1 MNMAD
6 NPDRQCNDKELP
18 GLHFLDDKETCE
30 MTVVDEPEFQSFLR
44 TEVAGLKLV
53 PRPYRSCKGKLLS
66 PDAGDFSKW
75 LNSNRPEINLTIDKG
90 DGTLVLRSSD
100 FWLPLVFLASDVALP
115 IYLNLVSNYL
125 YDRMKGAL
133 RNEKPRVHLEA
144 VFHDEKEGISKK
156 FSYEGDADGLQKA
169 IKKFDLNRFLDE

>member
-1 MNMAD
+1 MN
-6 NPDRQCNDKELP
+6 NDSDKQELP

-30 MTVVDEPEFQSFLR
+30 MIALDDDADFQSFLQPG
-44 TEVAGLKLV
+44 TSGLKFV
-53 PRPYRSCKGKLLS
+53 PRTYRSCEGKLMS

-75 LNSNRPEINLTIDKG
+75 LNRNHAGINLTIDKG
-90 DGTLVLRSSD
+90 DGILVLRSSD
-100 FWLPLVFLASDVALP
+100 FWLPLVFLASNIALP

-144 VFHDEKEGISKK
+144 VFHDKKEGISKK
-156 FSYEGDADGLQKA
+156 FSYEGDAEGLQKA

>member
-1 MNMAD
+1 MAD
-6 NPDRQCNDKELP
+6 NPDRQGNGQDLP

-30 MTVVDEPEFQSFLR
+30 MVVVDDPDFQSFLR
-44 TEVAGLKLV
+44 AGIAGLKFV
-53 PRPYRSCKGKLLS
+53 PRPYRNCKGKLMS

-75 LNSNRPEINLTIDKG
+75 LYRNHSEINLTLDKG
-90 DGTLVLRSSD
+90 DGTLILRSRD

-144 VFHDEKEGISKK
+144 VFHDKKEGISKK
-156 FSYEGDADGLQKA
+156 FSYEGDAEGLQNA